1 MPIYEY
7 VCKDCQEVFETL
19 RSMSQADDRIACIS
33 CGKENTRRK
42 PSVCYSESGGKALA
56 GSSSASC
63 GSCSSGNC
71 GSCGG
76 H

>member
-7 VCKDCQEVFETL
+7 VCKDCTNEFESL
-19 RSMSQADDRIACIS
+19 RAMSQADAVIACEA
-33 CGKENTRRK
+33 CGRENTRRI

-56 GSSSASC
+56 GSSSPSC
-63 GSCSSGNC
+63 GSCPGGNC
-71 GSCGG
+71 GGCG

>member
-7 VCKDCQEVFETL
+7 VCKDCQKEFESL
-19 RSMSQADDRIACIS
+19 RSMSQADAQIECTAC
-33 CGKENTRRK
+33 GGENTHRK
-42 PSVCYSESGGKALA
+42 PSVCNCESGGKALA

-63 GSCSSGNC
+63 GSCSG
-71 GSCGG
+71 GSCAGCG

>member
-7 VCKDCQEVFETL
+7 VCKDCQNEFESL
-19 RSMSQADDRIACIS
+19 RLMSEADARIS
-33 CGKENTRRK
+33 CTTCGGENTQRK
-42 PSVCYSESGGKALA
+42 PSVCYCESGGKALA
-56 GSSSASC
+56 GSAAPGC

-71 GSCGG
+71 AGCA

>member
-7 VCKDCQEVFETL
+7 VCKDCHKEFESL
-19 RSMSQADDRIACIS
+19 RSMSQADASIACTA
-33 CGKENTRRK
+33 CGGENTHRK

-56 GSSSASC
+56 GSSSAAC
-63 GSCSSGNC
+63 GSCSG
-71 GSCGG
+71 GSCAGCG